1 MNKSQ
6 HVKSITFPNASWE
19 LFICFESSRTENF
32 DVEHP
37 RVATFKGH
45 QSIIFQTLVRGLY
58 VAVHLTKLR
67 TIKWLQTPI
76 NYSGC
81 PTQTNWCH
89 FHEIIHPSVYPTAP
103 RFVILFEQ
111 CSKTRCH
118 YWLVENRIP
127 HGSNRL
133 VIFGEYDPR
142 NNHPIGFL
150 NTAHLIPPWF
160 PKPPQRLS
168 ILVALCCVD
177 FLWAMESEA
186 KADLMGNHWFTRGIG
201 PIQKVPKPLIHDI
214 THNIM
219 INIVHHVLIFF
230 SYLFILLTFPYRI
243 SWVYRGSAGGWLQN
257 RLATCAS
264 SSLGWGQKP
273 VAGKV
278 EFCFL

>member
-1 MNKSQ
+1 M
-6 HVKSITFPNASWE
+6 
-19 LFICFESSRTENF
+19 
-32 DVEHP
+32 
-37 RVATFKGH
+37 ATFKGH

-133 VIFGEYDPR
+133 VIFAEYDPR
-142 NNHPIGFL
+142 NNQPIGFL

-186 KADLMGNHWFTRGIG
+186 KADCMGNKKCLFDSRYYPQYHDKYCASCFNICFLPFDLPVELGQFKKCLNLWFT
-201 PIQKVPKPLIHDI
+201 
-214 THNIM
+214 
-219 INIVHHVLIFF
+219 
-230 SYLFILLTFPYRI
+230 ILPTI
-243 SWVYRGSAGGWLQN
+243 SW
-257 RLATCAS
+257 
-264 SSLGWGQKP
+264 
-273 VAGKV
+273 
-278 EFCFL
+278 

>member
-1 MNKSQ
+1 MRPTQVAVNIPDINSS
-6 HVKSITFPNASWE
+6 HLDMAPLGDSLTWTNHSTSNPSHSPNASWE

-67 TIKWLQTPI
+67 TIKWLQTLI

-150 NTAHLIPPWF
+150 NTAHLIP
-160 PKPPQRLS
+160 
-168 ILVALCCVD
+168 
-177 FLWAMESEA
+177 AMVSQTSA
-186 KADLMGNHWFTRGIG
+186 KAVDPRRSLLCRLPVSQGKWGQGRLVWETIDLPVELGQFKKCLNLWFT
-201 PIQKVPKPLIHDI
+201 
-214 THNIM
+214 
-219 INIVHHVLIFF
+219 
-230 SYLFILLTFPYRI
+230 ILPTI
-243 SWVYRGSAGGWLQN
+243 SW
-257 RLATCAS
+257 
-264 SSLGWGQKP
+264 
-273 VAGKV
+273 
-278 EFCFL
+278 